1 MIPLLEHYK
10 ERWHVQSERV
20 IKPGLAAIV
29 QALERLNNPQN
40 ALSVVHLAGTNGK
53 GSTLTFVEQIA
64 RQHGLKVGKFMSP
77 CIVDMH
83 DQLQINGLPIVS
95 EQLDEL
101 FQQLAKAGLSG
112 KLTDFELLTVIAFL
126 YFQQQK
132 VDVVLLEAGM
142 GGREDSTNVVEPIVS
157 IIPSIALE
165 HTNFLGT
172 TLTSIAHHKAGIIKK
187 NKPVIIGFLPEEA
200 EQVIEEEALKQQAPL
215 LKLGR
220 DFEVHQTERGEMYEN
235 VAKQIVI
242 PALNRQLLGHHQAQ
256 NMALAITAFFEVAKV
271 LNVTPV
277 LSKIQAGV
285 QTTTVPGRFEQ
296 VSPNLYFDGAHNP
309 ASIGMLVNTIKQHF
323 PGKRIEFVLG
333 ILADKDVAAILR
345 MLEEVG
351 DAFYFMD
358 IDNERAMK
366 ATQLLQISRAKEKEI
381 IEDEQS
387 FLKEKIPSQTV
398 RIVTGSLYLLSDI
411 RLKLN
416 PNN

>member
-309 ASIGMLVNTIKQHF
+309 ASIGMLVHTIKQHF